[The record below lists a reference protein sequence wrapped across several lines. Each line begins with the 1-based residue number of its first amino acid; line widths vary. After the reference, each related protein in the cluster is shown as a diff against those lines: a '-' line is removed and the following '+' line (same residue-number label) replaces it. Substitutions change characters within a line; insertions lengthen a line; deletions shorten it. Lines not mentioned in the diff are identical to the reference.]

1 MRVLGNN
8 IIIKAEEATESS
20 VIITDSKPEPTG
32 YADVVLVGNEVS
44 EVKVGDSIYYNNRSG
59 RFIML
64 DGVEHLMI
72 TEHDVFMILGD

>member
-44 EVKVGDSIYYNNRSG
+44 EVEVGDRIYYNNRSG

-64 DGVEHLMI
+64 DKVEHLMI
-72 TEHDVFMILGD
+72 TEHDVFIILGD